1 MHRRARARCLSGGA
15 SCATLRVITG
25 TCIYALM
32 YLLAAIV
39 AEQCNTSDAW
49 QGCKAPCHPRSG
61 CVAGCRPGAAGRC
74 GGARSQLPARA
85 GARAAALTL
94 LRGAAALH
102 HGMSPGPDAHSAGG
116 SAPAEWC
123 WVLPFLNHL
132 NNNRERYST
141 MQALH
146 VLPDASGQHRSPVLG
161 THLPQCR
168 ARFRPDTP
176 PPPAGRSVTL
186 LYVQE
191 PSAPDELHAA
201 TERWLQE
208 QPRAGRD
215 TLAALAAAAA
225 SMCAAGQCLACV
237 MHVFPPCGTASR
249 QACHWKDALLAALVL
264 LICMGPKRLI
274 AASSRSLCCMS
285 SLQRAAALS
294 SSMLHAFAAI
304 PWTYA
309 CAQAHAAH
317 ADKSQATGRVA
328 NDSTVLR
335 RAGPWTRTERTS
347 PRTQRRSALRPARPS
362 ACANTSARARQWL
375 PRSALRPPATRRTRA
390 MCRCG
395 LRAVACLA
403 CGSNLTAHLK

>member
-1 MHRRARARCLSGGA
+1 
-15 SCATLRVITG
+15 
-25 TCIYALM
+25 
-32 YLLAAIV
+32 
-39 AEQCNTSDAW
+39 
-49 QGCKAPCHPRSG
+49 
-61 CVAGCRPGAAGRC
+61 
-74 GGARSQLPARA
+74 
-85 GARAAALTL
+85 
-94 LRGAAALH
+94 
-102 HGMSPGPDAHSAGG
+102 
-116 SAPAEWC
+116 
-123 WVLPFLNHL
+123 
-132 NNNRERYST
+132 
-141 MQALH
+141 
-146 VLPDASGQHRSPVLG
+146 
-161 THLPQCR
+161 LPQCL

-186 LYVQE
+186 LCVQE

-201 TERWLQE
+201 TERWLQG

-249 QACHWKDALLAALVL
+249 QACPWKDALLAAHVL
-264 LICMGPKRLI
+264 LICMGPQRLI
-274 AASSRSLCCMS
+274 AASSGIAVLHVARSHCS
-285 SLQRAAALS
+285 EQRHCRPPCRALLLPFRGRMHVLRR
-294 SSMLHAFAAI
+294 ML
-304 PWTYA
+304 PMLTNL
-309 CAQAHAAH
+309 
-317 ADKSQATGRVA
+317 KPLGRVA

-347 PRTQRRSALRPARPS
+347 PRTQRRGALRPARPS